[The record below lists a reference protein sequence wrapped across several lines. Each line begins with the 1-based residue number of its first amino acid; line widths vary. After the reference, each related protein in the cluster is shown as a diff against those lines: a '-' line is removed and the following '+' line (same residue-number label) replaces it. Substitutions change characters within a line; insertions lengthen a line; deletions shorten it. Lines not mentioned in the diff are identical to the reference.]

1 MAGMMKSI
9 LLYSSSLALQELV
22 NQSAVFH
29 FKFELAPLLAMR
41 LYVFVYTFPMFDIL
55 YGVLRLTGSF
65 PPLMSLFFSHFSHLC
80 FILTK
85 QSDYTSSLSVLMSK
99 TLVLLEIYISLIYIY
114 IYIYR

>member
-65 PPLMSLFFSHFSHLC
+65 PSLMSLFSHFSHLC

-99 TLVLLEIYISLIYIY
+99 TLVLLEIYIYCI
-114 IYIYR
+114 